1 MSPGRHR
8 RPRRFVVWGRAL
20 SGAVGGSLGRLFRSS
35 QKARLAAL
43 DAEVVALRVTVAQ
56 MREAVAAAE
65 ATATTLAFDLTA
77 TRGELSATREQLAT
91 TRDQLTAP
99 AHGPAAMPVADPPV
113 ALELP
118 LVRLALART
127 AGRTLDREMAAALA
141 SADRSPDTART
152 EIVLSDLP
160 ERTLLDPATDRGSEP
175 ADPAAEVAAAAT
187 TADAGSAGRETR
199 RIA

>member
-8 RPRRFVVWGRAL
+8 RPRRFVLWGRAL
-20 SGAVGGSLGRLFRSS
+20 AGAVGGSLGRLFRSG

-43 DAEVVALRVTVAQ
+43 D
-56 MREAVAAAE
+56 AVAAAE
-65 ATATTLAFDLTA
+65 ATATTLAADLTA
-77 TRGELSATREQLAT
+77 TRDELTATRDELTVA
-91 TRDQLTAP
+91 RDLLTAP
-99 AHGPAAMPVADPPV
+99 AQGPAVPELGPPV

-160 ERTLLDPATDRGSEP
+160 ERSLLDPAAGRGSEP
-175 ADPAAEVAAAAT
+175 ADPAAEVAAAGAT
-187 TADAGSAGRETR
+187 SDAGPETR